1 MPGCCAK
8 ALLECQTPN
17 GYIAAMNGSDL
28 DAAPEN
34 ARRKR
39 LYFRSLRRGFKE
51 VDLVFGTFARDR
63 LAELNAA
70 ELDAYEA
77 LLEAPDQ
84 DVWLWLQGKSD
95 VPPSYHTSVF
105 EELKALCRRQSP
117 DWIR

>member
-1 MPGCCAK
+1 
-8 ALLECQTPN
+8 
-17 GYIAAMNGSDL
+17 MNGSDL
-28 DAAPEN
+28 DDAPEN

-39 LYFRSLRRGFKE
+39 LYFRCLRRGFKE

-63 LAELNAA
+63 LAGLNAA
-70 ELDAYEA
+70 ELDALEA
-77 LLEAPDQ
+77 LLEAPDH

-95 VPPSYHTSVF
+95 LPSSYHSSVF

>member
-1 MPGCCAK
+1 
-8 ALLECQTPN
+8 
-17 GYIAAMNGSDL
+17 MNGSDL
-28 DAAPEN
+28 DDAPEN

-63 LAELNAA
+63 LAGLNAA

-84 DVWLWLQGKSD
+84 DVWLWLQGMSEA
-95 VPPSYHTSVF
+95 PPSYQTSIL
-105 EELKALCRRQSP
+105 EQLKALCQRQSP

>member
-1 MPGCCAK
+1 M
-8 ALLECQTPN
+8 T
-17 GYIAAMNGSDL
+17 GSDL
-28 DAAPEN
+28 DDAPEN

-63 LAELNAA
+63 LAGLTAP

-77 LLEAPDQ
+77 LLDAPDQ
-84 DVWLWLQGKSD
+84 DVWLWLQGKSA
-95 VPPSYHTSVF
+95 VPSAYDTSVF

>member
-1 MPGCCAK
+1 
-8 ALLECQTPN
+8 
-17 GYIAAMNGSDL
+17 MNGSDI
-28 DAAPEN
+28 DDAPEN

-63 LAELNAA
+63 LAQLGPA

-77 LLEAPDQ
+77 LLDLPDQ
-84 DVWLWLQGKSD
+84 DVWLWLQGKAD
-95 VPPSYHTSVF
+95 VPPSHQTTVF

>member
-1 MPGCCAK
+1 M
-8 ALLECQTPN
+8 T
-17 GYIAAMNGSDL
+17 GSDL
-28 DAAPEN
+28 DDAPEN

-63 LAELNAA
+63 LAGLAAA

-77 LLEAPDQ
+77 LLDVPDQ

-95 VPPSYHTSVF
+95 VPPAYHTSVF

>member
-1 MPGCCAK
+1 MTAP
-8 ALLECQTPN
+8 
-17 GYIAAMNGSDL
+17 DL
-28 DAAPEN
+28 DDPPEN

-63 LAELNAA
+63 LAGLTTT

-84 DVWLWLQGKSD
+84 DVWLWLQGKSEA
-95 VPPSYHTSVF
+95 PLSYHTSVF